1 MKNLPAIVRL
11 ALLAAA
17 LCALLGLPLLSS
29 AKSSQPSS
37 VTVVNSSSNEI
48 DNVFF
53 AASAD
58 NWGPDQLNNATIAP
72 GASASFNVS
81 CSGTITVITEDS
93 DGCFVYSSASCSGDT
108 VTVTNSSARDCG
120 N

>member
-1 MKNLPAIVRL
+1 MKNLPAIARR
-11 ALLAAA
+11 ALLAAT
-17 LCALLGLPLLSS
+17 LCALLGLPLLTS
-29 AKSSQPSS
+29 AMSPQSGS

-53 AASAD
+53 ATSAD
-58 NWGPDQLNNATIAP
+58 NWGPDQLNNAVLAP

-81 CSGTITVITEDS
+81 CSGTITVVTEDG
-93 DGCFVYSSASCSGDT
+93 DGCFVYSPTSCSGGT